1 MKILLLSVTICKEET
16 CKPSKECAG
25 VGGGQ
30 VGLSGFSFCLVGT
43 VCKARLEK
51 NQENRGGFR
60 GHIAA
65 ERRKQRREAFPGEM
79 TVKKKTSVLGGTCS
93 WLWECAADS
102 REASGR

>member
-1 MKILLLSVTICKEET
+1 M
-16 CKPSKECAG
+16 
-25 VGGGQ
+25 
-30 VGLSGFSFCLVGT
+30 
-43 VCKARLEK
+43 
-51 NQENRGGFR
+51 
-60 GHIAA
+60 